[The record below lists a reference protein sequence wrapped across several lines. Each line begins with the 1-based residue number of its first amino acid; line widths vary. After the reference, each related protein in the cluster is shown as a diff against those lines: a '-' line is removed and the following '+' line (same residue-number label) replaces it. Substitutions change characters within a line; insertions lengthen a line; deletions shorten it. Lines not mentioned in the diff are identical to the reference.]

1 MLKIRRTTQFK
12 KDYKKIIKQGLDEN
26 SFIEVLKLLCNEIPL
41 PQKYKDHPLQ
51 GNYKGYRD
59 CHIESDWVLIYK
71 IDKEFSLITL
81 QRTGSHSEL
90 FGKNN

>member
-26 SFIEVLKLLCNEIPL
+26 FFIEVLKLLFNEIPL
-41 PQKYKDHPLQ
+41 PQKYKDHLLQ
-51 GNYKGYRD
+51 GIYKGYRD

-71 IDKEFSLITL
+71 IDKEVSLITL
-81 QRTGSHSEL
+81 QRTESHSEL

>member
-26 SFIEVLKLLCNEIPL
+26 AFIVVLKLLCGETPL

-59 CHIESDWVLIYK
+59 CHIEPDWVLIYK
-71 IDKEFSLITL
+71 IEKEVSLITL
-81 QRTGSHSEL
+81 QRTGSHSDL